1 MHLKHHEEQIEDILN
16 YLDELSFHR
25 IKKIKKGR
33 INDRMIIRRNSD
45 ELKTKLERVR
55 SQSIKLQRKQLGQRD
70 KITFAHY
77 RIFNLERI
85 IKEIQARQEEGI
97 DYDDVF
103 APVARI
109 EAIRLFLAYA
119 SFIGFMV
126 YQMDVKSDFLYGQ
139 IKEEVY
145 VCQPPGFED
154 SDYPDKV
161 YKVVKALY
169 GLHQAPRAWYETL
182 ANYLLG
188 NGFQRGKIDQTLFI
202 KRQQGDILIVQVYVD
217 DIIFGSTN
225 KDKYV
230 DEILKKFNYND
241 VKSFTTP
248 VDLEKPLVKDGD
260 ADDVDV
266 HLYRSMIGSLIYL
279 TTSRPDIMF
288 AVCACARFQV
298 NPNISHLTAIK
309 RIFKYLKGKPKLGLW
324 YSRDSPFELVAY
336 TDSDY
341 ARATQDRKS
350 TTGGYLLTKG
360 FNAGSLEFVL
370 LLLGEVNT
378 ARLKVSTV
386 RQTLEFCDKHNM
398 VAYLLKTKG
407 SENFHEI
414 IDFLSGSHISYAL
427 TESPILYR
435 SLIDQFWQ
443 TAILSTTE
451 EGAQAITA
459 TVDDRE
465 IIISEASLRRHLKLK
480 DSEGIPSLPNEE
492 IFEQLTNMGYEIT
505 SDSLTF
511 FKGHFSPQWKFFI
524 HTILH
529 CMSSKKIAWDQ
540 FSSNIATAIICLAT
554 NRVFNFS
561 NFIFEG
567 MVKNLNST
575 HKFLMY
581 PRFIQIILN
590 KYQGLL
596 LSHIR
601 TYPTPTLTN
610 KLFNNMKRP
619 TKGYSG
625 VETPLFASMLVQP
638 QGEASS
644 TSISRIS
651 SSSYHS
657 SEPSPSTTETQHF
670 QPSSAEE
677 NILTP
682 YDSPLYSVHSHGS
695 DEDRLQLNE
704 LMDFVT
710 KLSDRIGV
718 LETDLQKTKKTYSS
732 GFTKLILRVKKLEKQ
747 VKTGKARR
755 RAKIV
760 LSKDEDIADDSSKQG
775 RKISDIDEDLNIFLA
790 QDDGVEWVQE
800 ANTEVQIK
808 ASNETELVLQEV
820 TPTEVV
826 HDQGSSE
833 KGQPKVST
841 SDISVSTAGVATGTA
856 IETLIVSTTGVDI
869 STASTICSIIC
880 STTGR
885 VVYRREVQSKKLLEQ
900 ERLGFEEAIRLQQQV
915 NEEEKVQI
923 ARDEEIVRQWYH
935 ALKKKPKTEA
945 QARKNMII
953 FLKNQG
959 RFKDNS
965 NIEKEVMTRQGFNL
979 QGESAKLI
987 EEEVQREKVVAEQD
1001 AEKEPTKVSG
1011 KRKKSLARRKEA
1023 SKK

>member
-1 MHLKHHEEQIEDILN
+1 M
-16 YLDELSFHR
+16 
-25 IKKIKKGR
+25 
-33 INDRMIIRRNSD
+33 
-45 ELKTKLERVR
+45 
-55 SQSIKLQRKQLGQRD
+55 
-70 KITFAHY
+70 A
-77 RIFNLERI
+77 
-85 IKEIQARQEEGI
+85 A
-97 DYDDVF
+97 
-103 APVARI
+103 
-109 EAIRLFLAYA
+109 
-119 SFIGFMV
+119 
-126 YQMDVKSDFLYGQ
+126 
-139 IKEEVY
+139 
-145 VCQPPGFED
+145 
-154 SDYPDKV
+154 
-161 YKVVKALY
+161 
-169 GLHQAPRAWYETL
+169 
-182 ANYLLG
+182 
-188 NGFQRGKIDQTLFI
+188 
-202 KRQQGDILIVQVYVD
+202 
-217 DIIFGSTN
+217 
-225 KDKYV
+225 
-230 DEILKKFNYND
+230 
-241 VKSFTTP
+241 
-248 VDLEKPLVKDGD
+248 
-260 ADDVDV
+260 
-266 HLYRSMIGSLIYL
+266 
-279 TTSRPDIMF
+279 
-288 AVCACARFQV
+288 
-298 NPNISHLTAIK
+298 
-309 RIFKYLKGKPKLGLW
+309 
-324 YSRDSPFELVAY
+324 
-336 TDSDY
+336 
-341 ARATQDRKS
+341 
-350 TTGGYLLTKG
+350 
-360 FNAGSLEFVL
+360 
-370 LLLGEVNT
+370 
-378 ARLKVSTV
+378 
-386 RQTLEFCDKHNM
+386 LEFCDKHNM

-480 DSEGIPSLPNEE
+480 DSECIPSLPNEE

-529 CMSSKKIAWDQ
+529 CMSSKKTAWDQ

-596 LSHIR
+596 LPHIR

-670 QPSSAEE
+670 QPSFAEE

-710 KLSDRIGV
+710 KLSDKIGV

-747 VKTGKARR
+747 VKTRKARR
-755 RAKIV
+755 RAKIM

-800 ANTEVQIK
+800 ADTEVQIK

-820 TPTEVV
+820 TPTKVV

-856 IETLIVSTTGVDI
+856 IETLIVSTAGVDI
-869 STASTICSIIC
+869 STASTICCIIC

-885 VVYRREVQSKKLLEQ
+885 VVYRRSEEMRKDKGKAIMTEPKPKKKSKKLLEQ

-923 ARDEEIVRQWYH
+923 ARDEEIVRQW
-935 ALKKKPKTEA
+935 
-945 QARKNMII
+945 
-953 FLKNQG
+953 
-959 RFKDNS
+959 
-965 NIEKEVMTRQGFNL
+965 
-979 QGESAKLI
+979 
-987 EEEVQREKVVAEQD
+987 
-1001 AEKEPTKVSG
+1001 
-1011 KRKKSLARRKEA
+1011 
-1023 SKK
+1023 